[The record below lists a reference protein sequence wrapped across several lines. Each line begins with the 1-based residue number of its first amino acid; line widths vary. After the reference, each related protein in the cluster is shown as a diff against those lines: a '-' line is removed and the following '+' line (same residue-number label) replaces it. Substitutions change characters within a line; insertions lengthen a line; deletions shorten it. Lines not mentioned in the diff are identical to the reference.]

1 MPTDFIDSSMVL
13 LISTIIFLS
22 NLGVLFIYTI
32 IGLFIKFNGIL

>member
-13 LISTIIFLS
+13 LMSTIILLS